1 MFPSLNKEQN
11 VYGGGGCCG
20 MYVCVCDVYVCSS
33 VRGVGGGHVVFGCVW
48 GGLCSKL
55 PFGSVINQKINK

>member
-33 VRGVGGGHVVFGCVW
+33 VRGVGGGACGIWVCVGWAVFQAAIWFCD
-48 GGLCSKL
+48 K
-55 PFGSVINQKINK
+55 PENK